1 MFSIPDLKLLS
12 VIEGMD
18 HLQPV
23 LSAEPPRRS
32 ITRES
37 LKEILVADLG
47 DHSSNSPYLI
57 VRILSLDQCAW
68 MLTFDF

>member
-47 DHSSNSPYLI
+47 DRSSNSPYLI
-57 VRILSLDQCAW
+57 VRILSLDRCAW
-68 MLTFDF
+68 MLTYDF